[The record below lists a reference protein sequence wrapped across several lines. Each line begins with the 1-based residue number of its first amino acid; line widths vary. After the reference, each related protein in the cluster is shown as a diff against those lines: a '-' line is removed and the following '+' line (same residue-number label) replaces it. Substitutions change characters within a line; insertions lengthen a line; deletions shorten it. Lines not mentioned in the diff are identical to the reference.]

1 MQKLEKLINRNTEKL
16 EEKSTAENRLGVRI
30 EN

>member
-1 MQKLEKLINRNTEKL
+1 MQKLEKLINKQEL
-16 EEKSTAENRLGVRI
+16 EEKRTAENRLGVRI